1 MTFVFCKTLLW
12 HSGRVLGGSSSINM
26 MAYVRG
32 SRHDFDAWEAMGCE
46 GWGYDDVLPY
56 FIKSEAMQDH
66 KLAQSGRILIR
77 EHNIPAVIIMIADKT
92 SVKLIVYG

>member
-1 MTFVFCKTLLW
+1 
-12 HSGRVLGGSSSINM
+12 M

-32 SRHDFDAWEAMGCE
+32 SRHDFDAWEAKGCE

-66 KLAQSGRILIR
+66 KLAQSGRI
-77 EHNIPAVIIMIADKT
+77 
-92 SVKLIVYG
+92 